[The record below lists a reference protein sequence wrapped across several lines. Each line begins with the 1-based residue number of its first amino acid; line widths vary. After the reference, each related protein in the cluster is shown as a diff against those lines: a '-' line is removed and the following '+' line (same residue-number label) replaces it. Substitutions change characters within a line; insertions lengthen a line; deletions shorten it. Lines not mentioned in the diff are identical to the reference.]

1 MRGCG
6 SLRMG
11 LEEDLVREWVMRYS
25 CQSNEESDVVMKA
38 IPSLAIPDCGLCP
51 NRECSDICEIL
62 PQTGESLGLVRR
74 QAVYQPGQHVFYEG
88 HVALGLYI
96 LCQGC
101 VKLTRLNR
109 KGQQRL
115 VGILNG
121 GQLLEKQAFQE
132 QPVHQVT
139 CEVLESSQISLVDQR
154 YFLNFLKD
162 HGEAAVKLIQVLSKE
177 MTEVVN
183 TADQF
188 AFTPA
193 RERLARLLVDLSER
207 FGEPVEKGRRITL
220 QLKRED
226 LAQMAAVTLETVVR
240 LLRNFQE
247 SELIAVQGRNLT
259 LLNVDRLAAL
269 ATASSSM

>member
-1 MRGCG
+1 M
-6 SLRMG
+6 
-11 LEEDLVREWVMRYS
+11 VREWVMRYS
-25 CQSNEESDVVMKA
+25 CQTKEESDVVMKT
-38 IPSLAIPDCGLCP
+38 IPSPAIPDCELCP
-51 NRECSDICEIL
+51 NRECSEICEIL
-62 PQTGESLGLVRR
+62 PQDGDALSLVKR
-74 QAVYQPGQHVFYEG
+74 QVIYQPGQHVFYEG

-96 LCQGC
+96 LCQGR

-115 VGILNG
+115 VGILSG

-139 CEVLESSQISLVDQR
+139 CEVLEPSQISLVDQGS
-154 YFLNFLKD
+154 FLNFLKD

-177 MTEVVN
+177 MTDVVN

-207 FGEPVEKGRRITL
+207 FGEPVEKGSRITL

-226 LAQMAAVTLETVVR
+226 LAQMAAVTVETVVR
-240 LLRNFQE
+240 LLRDFQGA
-247 SELIAVQGRNLT
+247 ELVAVEGRNLT
-259 LLNVDRLAAL
+259 LLNVDRLTNIASV
-269 ATASSSM
+269 SSSR